1 MDPRLER
8 KRMRVLLVA
17 LGLAVTPFVAGVSQG
32 RGHDAAHCARR
43 ADQHPNKDINKC
55 PAPAPAPVPDPTPA
69 PACAVSPVPAS
80 SETGRIT
87 GQLWNEADWSLL
99 VGWCVHLSGP
109 VSATMQ
115 TNGQGM
121 YDFGGLPGG
130 TYTVCEDMQ
139 GGLVPDLVYNQ
150 ACQTVTVPAGN
161 WQAFNDFVNKP
172 Q

>member
-1 MDPRLER
+1 M
-8 KRMRVLLVA
+8 
-17 LGLAVTPFVAGVSQG
+17 
-32 RGHDAAHCARR
+32 
-43 ADQHPNKDINKC
+43 
-55 PAPAPAPVPDPTPA
+55 
-69 PACAVSPVPAS
+69 PAS

-161 WQAFNDFVNKP
+161 WQAFNVFVNKP